1 MPAVLQLNPVVVAAG
16 TTTRVTGASFPA
28 GEVTLAWVFAD
39 GTTVPAGTLTVPDER
54 ALRRPT
60 CWCWRTPRRGRAS
73 SSRARATAAAS
84 DQALVVA
91 GTTQPGRNGLVNR
104 R

>member
-39 GTTVPAGTLTVPDER
+39 GTTVPAGTVTVPTSGVFVDDLLVLANSPQGPRELV
-54 ALRRPT
+54 AG
-60 CWCWRTPRRGRAS
+60 TP
-73 SSRARATAAAS
+73 TAAAS